1 MDMKVII
8 QSLYYISFQL
18 DKKIDKLTALK
29 LIFFADRYHARK
41 YARFITDDTYY
52 AMEYGPVA
60 SNVKNFLSFD
70 FSSLAEQKYS
80 EKFIR
85 QENEMF
91 YIAKE
96 NVLSESLDMLSETD
110 KEALNFSVD
119 LFGHKS
125 SFQLVQ
131 ETHKYPEWKRFEHTL
146 SDTLKR
152 EKILIT
158 DFFESSSIQ
167 DDPFDIIPQD
177 KVLLSKDFYL
187 QGL

>member
-8 QSLYYISFQL
+8 QSLYYISAKL
-18 DKKIDKLTALK
+18 DKSIDKLTALK

-70 FSSLAEQKYS
+70 FSSLEEQRYVL
-80 EKFIR
+80 E
-85 QENEMF
+85 EN
-91 YIAKE
+91 
-96 NVLSESLDMLSETD
+96 LDMLSETD
-110 KEALNFSVD
+110 QEALNFAIDS
-119 LFGHKS
+119 FGHKT
-125 SFQLVQ
+125 SFQLVE
-131 ETHKYPEWKRFEHTL
+131 ETHKYPEWKRFESTL

-158 DFFESSSIQ
+158 DFFEKSNIQ
-167 DDPFDIIPQD
+167 DDPYDVIPQD

>member
-8 QSLYYISFQL
+8 QSLYYISAKL
-18 DKKIDKLTALK
+18 DKSIDKLTALK

-70 FSSLAEQKYS
+70 FSSLEEQRYS
-80 EKFIR
+80 EKFIS
-85 QENEMF
+85 QENQHS
-91 YIAKE
+91 YIFKE
-96 NVLSESLDMLSETD
+96 NVLEENLDMLSETD
-110 KEALNFSVD
+110 QEALNFAIDS
-119 LFGHKS
+119 FGHKT
-125 SFQLVQ
+125 SFQLVE
-131 ETHKYPEWKRFEHTL
+131 ETHKYPEWKRFESTL

-158 DFFESSSIQ
+158 DFFEKSNIQ
-167 DDPFDIIPQD
+167 DDPYDVIPQD